1 MKRII
6 VTREKNIASAL
17 MLYWV
22 IPGSKQAFMQQFGL
36 VGDLTEHDAFGQP
49 LYRIDIAVLDA
60 NGARIKNGEQIAL
73 DLNDS
78 IFSVFACTRS
88 GSLSN
93 EVYYYHSQRKCISP
107 SCPLLDARII
117 VSAKIKC
124 QLTNQ
129 PAARAQAKPSA
140 DGNAAKV
147 SSLRSDNRYVQYP
160 RTEGHNCVNVARVWR
175 SFLFG
180 VQEPFLFSGKS
191 RKEKW
196 VLRSAAKTF

>member
-6 VTREKNIASAL
+6 VTREKKIASAL

-49 LYRIDIAVLDA
+49 LYRIDITVLDA

-93 EVYYYHSQRKCISP
+93 EVYLQSGQLVGGIETYYLKMTTKGGFKT
-107 SCPLLDARII
+107 
-117 VSAKIKC
+117 VS
-124 QLTNQ
+124 
-129 PAARAQAKPSA
+129 
-140 DGNAAKV
+140 
-147 SSLRSDNRYVQYP
+147 YP
-160 RTEGHNCVNVARVWR
+160 WFE
-175 SFLFG
+175 
-180 VQEPFLFSGKS
+180 
-191 RKEKW
+191 
-196 VLRSAAKTF
+196 